1 MTHPFHPQSG
11 KLLPC
16 VGKRGNR
23 HGKRVLL
30 RGEGG
35 TVWSVPLQWTD
46 LVAPDPEVIIGGG
59 RTLFRMADL
68 LELAELVERLLQKTG
83 PSRAT
88 KCKAIFAADVKPIP
102 LQGE

>member
-11 KLLPC
+11 KRLPC

-30 RGEGG
+30 QGEDG
-35 TVWSVPLQWTD
+35 TIWSVSPLWTD

-59 RTLFRMADL
+59 RALFRIADL
-68 LELAELVERLLQKTG
+68 LALAELVERLSQKTVQ
-83 PSRAT
+83 SRAK
-88 KCKAIFAADVKPIP
+88 KCKVDFAVYVKPIP
-102 LQGE
+102 PQGE